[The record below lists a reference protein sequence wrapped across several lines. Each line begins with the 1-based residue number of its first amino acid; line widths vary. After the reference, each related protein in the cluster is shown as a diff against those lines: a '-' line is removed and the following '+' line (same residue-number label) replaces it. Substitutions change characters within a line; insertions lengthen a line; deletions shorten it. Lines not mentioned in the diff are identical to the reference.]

1 MKTNKIAVVFTL
13 GKRRTTV
20 ELEEEFWDALQ
31 DVAARQSI
39 DLATL
44 VDRLNCR
51 RGAES
56 LTSALRMF
64 AISYYRSAA
73 DAQEAGAVLLR
84 AN

>member
-1 MKTNKIAVVFTL
+1 MKTNKIAIVFTL
-13 GKRRTTV
+13 CETPTTV
-20 ELEEEFWDALQ
+20 ELEEEFWDGLQ
-31 DVAARQSI
+31 DVAACQNT

-44 VDRLNCR
+44 VERLNCR

-73 DAQEAGAVLLR
+73 KAQESGAVLLR